1 MKSEM
6 ISYVGHAFCLSL
18 ISLGLLCSDE
28 TGTSL
33 IKRSSET
40 LPSWSFY
47 STCIVVANVAVWC
60 SPDLSSGYTLMKKN
74 E

>member
-33 IKRSSET
+33 IKRSLSSET
-40 LPSWSFY
+40 LPPWSFY
-47 STCIVVANVAVWC
+47 STCVVVANVAVV
-60 SPDLSSGYTLMKKN
+60 
-74 E
+74 

>member
-33 IKRSSET
+33 IKRKSV
-40 LPSWSFY
+40 FR
-47 STCIVVANVAVWC
+47 NVAFMVVLFYLYC
-60 SPDLSSGYTLMKKN
+60 GSRCSSGAV
-74 E
+74 